1 MKSKTKHKII
11 HEKSRNKTKQNKTQV
26 ERKRKTEARI
36 GNTEI
41 LASLSTQ
48 VTRRRQTK
56 KNYFVLISSK
66 NPKQTGGE
74 QCRCSRK
81 VSRPCLV

>member
-1 MKSKTKHKII
+1 MK
-11 HEKSRNKTKQNKTQV
+11 KSRNKTKQNKTPV

-36 GNTEI
+36 SNTEI

-56 KNYFVLISSK
+56 QNYYFL
-66 NPKQTGGE
+66 N
-74 QCRCSRK
+74 
-81 VSRPCLV
+81 

>member
-1 MKSKTKHKII
+1 MKSKTKYKII

-36 GNTEI
+36 SNTEI

-48 VTRRRQTK
+48 ITRRTQTK
-56 KNYFVLISSK
+56 QNYFF
-66 NPKQTGGE
+66 
-74 QCRCSRK
+74 
-81 VSRPCLV
+81 